1 MKNRKQ
7 KHMTTKNNHNGSDRI
22 LNNFVNQCKAK
33 GTKVVALTETE
44 PITDPISIVF
54 CYHTNSV
61 VLQRVGILDKLH
73 NYLQGMKGQE
83 KFMLEQVE
91 DWNSEFTTMPDEIK
105 IIWCMNIY
113 CLTKVGI
120 IQNDKWNG
128 VAYLVER

>member
-1 MKNRKQ
+1 MKNRKH
-7 KHMTTKNNHNGSDRI
+7 KHMTTKNNHNGSSRI
-22 LNNFVNQCKAK
+22 LNDFVNQCKAK
-33 GTKVVALTETE
+33 GTKVIVRTETE

-61 VLQRVGILDKLH
+61 VLKRVGILNQLK
-73 NYLQGMKGQE
+73 NYFHFMKGQE
-83 KFMLEQVE
+83 MLMLEQVV
-91 DWNSEFTTMPDEIK
+91 DWNSEFTTMPEEIK

-120 IQNDKWNG
+120 IHNDEWNG